1 MQLSWN
7 HLEDLHVNIHT
18 CVYMCVCVCTHTSNL
33 FFILANSEILSRSSI
48 FTDLTPTRN
57 TDASFVSDTKD
68 SKAANGI
75 LSFKYYFDMTNLAVW
90 SNSAASSVLTILLF
104 SAKGN

>member
-1 MQLSWN
+1 M
-7 HLEDLHVNIHT
+7 
-18 CVYMCVCVCTHTSNL
+18 
-33 FFILANSEILSRSSI
+33 LA
-48 FTDLTPTRN
+48 
-57 TDASFVSDTKD
+57 FVSDTKD